1 MKKLTA
7 MILALV
13 MVLTLAAGAFA
24 AGRLTKDEAKKI
36 ALDKAGVTAA
46 EATFTKARLDY
57 DDGRE
62 EYEFE
67 FFANGK
73 EFDIDVDADT
83 GRVVKFDVERSYRDF
98 DDRYEHDYDD
108 YYDDDWYDFDD
119 RYDHDFDDWYDFD
132 DRYDHD
138 FDDWYDFD

>member
-1 MKKLTA
+1 MKKITA
-7 MILALV
+7 MVLALV
-13 MVLTLAAGAFA
+13 MVLALTAGAFA

-36 ALDKAGVTAA
+36 ALDKAGVTAE

-73 EFDIDVDADT
+73 EFDVDVDANT

-98 DDRYEHDYDD
+98 DDRYERDFDD
-108 YYDDDWYDFDD
+108 YYDDRYDFD
-119 RYDHDFDDWYDFD
+119 
-132 DRYDHD
+132 
-138 FDDWYDFD
+138 

>member
-7 MILALV
+7 MILAMV
-13 MVLTLAAGAFA
+13 MVLALAAGAFA

-67 FFANGK
+67 FFADGK

-83 GRVVKFDVERSYRDF
+83 GRVVKFDVEHSYRDF
-98 DDRYEHDYDD
+98 DDRYERDFDDYYDFDDRYD
-108 YYDDDWYDFDD
+108 YYDDDWYDYDD

-132 DRYDHD
+132 
-138 FDDWYDFD
+138 

>member
-13 MVLTLAAGAFA
+13 MVLALAAGAFA

-73 EFDIDVDADT
+73 EFDIDVDANT

-98 DDRYEHDYDD
+98 DDRYERDYDDYYDFDDRYD
-108 YYDDDWYDFDD
+108 YYDDDWYDYDD

-132 DRYDHD
+132 
-138 FDDWYDFD
+138 

>member
-13 MVLTLAAGAFA
+13 MVLALAAGAFA
-24 AGRLTKDEAKKI
+24 AGRLTKDEAKQI
-36 ALDKAGVTAA
+36 ALKEAGVTAA
-46 EATFTKARLDY
+46 EATFTKAKLDY

-73 EFDIDVDADT
+73 EFEIDVDADT
-83 GRVVKFDVERSYRDF
+83 GRVVKFDVERCYRDF
-98 DDRYEHDYDD
+98 DDRYERDYDD
-108 YYDDDWYDFDD
+108 YYDFDDRYDYYVDDWYDYDD

-132 DRYDHD
+132 
-138 FDDWYDFD
+138 

>member
-13 MVLTLAAGAFA
+13 MVLALAAGAFA
-24 AGRLTKDEAKKI
+24 AGRLTKDEAKQI

-46 EATFTKARLDY
+46 EATFTKAKLDY

-73 EFDIDVDADT
+73 EYDVDVDANT
-83 GRVVKFDVERSYRDF
+83 GRVVKFDVERCYRDF
-98 DDRYEHDYDD
+98 DDRYERDFDD
-108 YYDDDWYDFDD
+108 YYDFDD
-119 RYDHDFDDWYDFD
+119 RYDDRYDFDDWYDFD
-132 DRYDHD
+132 
-138 FDDWYDFD
+138 

>member
-98 DDRYEHDYDD
+98 DDRYERDFDDYYDFDDRYD
-108 YYDDDWYDFDD
+108 YYDDDWYDYDD

-132 DRYDHD
+132 
-138 FDDWYDFD
+138 

>member
-13 MVLTLAAGAFA
+13 MVLALAAGAFA

-98 DDRYEHDYDD
+98 DDRYERDFDDYYDFDDRYD

-119 RYDHDFDDWYDFD
+119 RYDHDFDD
-132 DRYDHD
+132 
-138 FDDWYDFD
+138 

>member
-7 MILALV
+7 MVLALV
-13 MVLTLAAGAFA
+13 MVLALCAGAFA
-24 AGRLTKDEAKKI
+24 DGGKLTKDEAKKI

-46 EATFTKARLDY
+46 EATFTKAKLDY

-73 EFDIDVDADT
+73 EYDIDVNART
-83 GRVVKFDVERSYRDF
+83 GKVVKFEVERCYRGF
-98 DDRYEHDYDD
+98 DDRYERDFDD
-108 YYDDDWYDFDD
+108 YYDDRYDFDYDD
-119 RYDHDFDDWYDFD
+119 RYDFDDWYDFD
-132 DRYDHD
+132 
-138 FDDWYDFD
+138 

>member
-7 MILALV
+7 MVLALV
-13 MVLTLAAGAFA
+13 MVLALAAGAFA

-46 EATFTKARLDY
+46 EATFTKAKLDY

-98 DDRYEHDYDD
+98 DDRYERDFDD
-108 YYDDDWYDFDD
+108 YYDDDWYDYDD

-132 DRYDHD
+132 
-138 FDDWYDFD
+138 

>member
-1 MKKLTA
+1 

-13 MVLTLAAGAFA
+13 MVLALAAGAFA
-24 AGRLTKDEAKKI
+24 AGRLTKDEAKQI

-98 DDRYEHDYDD
+98 DDRYERDFDDYYDFDD
-108 YYDDDWYDFDD
+108 RYNYYDDDWYDFDD

-132 DRYDHD
+132 
-138 FDDWYDFD
+138 

>member
-13 MVLTLAAGAFA
+13 MVLALTAGAFA

-73 EFDIDVDADT
+73 EFDIDVDANT
-83 GRVVKFDVERSYRDF
+83 GRVVKFDVERCYRDF
-98 DDRYEHDYDD
+98 DDRYERDFDD
-108 YYDDDWYDFDD
+108 YYDFDD
-119 RYDHDFDDWYDFD
+119 RYDYDDRYDRDFDDWYDFD
-132 DRYDHD
+132 
-138 FDDWYDFD
+138 

>member
-7 MILALV
+7 MVLALV
-13 MVLTLAAGAFA
+13 MVLALAAGAFA

-46 EATFTKARLDY
+46 EATFTKAKLDY

-67 FFANGK
+67 FYANGR
-73 EFDIDVDADT
+73 EFEVDVDVNT
-83 GRVVKFDVERSYRDF
+83 GRVVKFDAERCYRDF
-98 DDRYEHDYDD
+98 DDRYERDFDD
-108 YYDDDWYDFDD
+108 YYDDRYERDYDD
-119 RYDHDFDDWYDFD
+119 RYDFDDWYDFD
-132 DRYDHD
+132 
-138 FDDWYDFD
+138 

>member
-7 MILALV
+7 MVLALV
-13 MVLTLAAGAFA
+13 MVLALAAGAFA

-46 EATFTKARLDY
+46 EATFTKAKLDY

-67 FFANGK
+67 FYANGR
-73 EFDIDVDADT
+73 EFEVDVDANT
-83 GRVVKFDVERSYRDF
+83 GRVVKFDVERCYRDF
-98 DDRYEHDYDD
+98 DDRYERDY
-108 YYDDDWYDFDD
+108 DD
-119 RYDHDFDDWYDFD
+119 RYDFDYDDRYDRDYDDRYDFDDWYDFD
-132 DRYDHD
+132 
-138 FDDWYDFD
+138 

>member
-7 MILALV
+7 MVLALV
-13 MVLTLAAGAFA
+13 MVLALAAGAFA

-67 FFANGK
+67 FFANGR
-73 EFDIDVDADT
+73 EFDVDVDANT

-98 DDRYEHDYDD
+98 DDRYERDFDDRYDD
-108 YYDDDWYDFDD
+108 YYDDDWYDYDD
-119 RYDHDFDDWYDFD
+119 RYDRDFDDWYDFD
-132 DRYDHD
+132 
-138 FDDWYDFD
+138 

>member
-7 MILALV
+7 MVLALV
-13 MVLTLAAGAFA
+13 MVLALAAGAFA

-67 FFANGK
+67 FFANGR
-73 EFDIDVDADT
+73 EFDIDVDANT
-83 GRVVKFDVERSYRDF
+83 GRVVKFDVERSYCDF
-98 DDRYEHDYDD
+98 DDRYERDFDD
-108 YYDDDWYDFDD
+108 YYDFGDRYDYYDD

-132 DRYDHD
+132 
-138 FDDWYDFD
+138 

>member
-7 MILALV
+7 MVLALV
-13 MVLTLAAGAFA
+13 MVLALTAGAFA

-73 EFDIDVDADT
+73 EFDIDVDANT
-83 GRVVKFDVERSYRDF
+83 GRVVKFDVERCYRDF
-98 DDRYEHDYDD
+98 DDRYDRDFDDYYDFDDRYD
-108 YYDDDWYDFDD
+108 YYDDDWYDYDD

-132 DRYDHD
+132 
-138 FDDWYDFD
+138 

>member
-46 EATFTKARLDY
+46 EATFTKAKLDY

-83 GRVVKFDVERSYRDF
+83 GGVVKFDVERSYRDF

-108 YYDDDWYDFDD
+108 YYDFDDRYDYYDDDWYDFDD

-132 DRYDHD
+132 
-138 FDDWYDFD
+138 

>member
-13 MVLTLAAGAFA
+13 MVLALAAGAFA

-73 EFDIDVDADT
+73 EFDIDVDANT

-98 DDRYEHDYDD
+98 DDRYERDFDD
-108 YYDDDWYDFDD
+108 YYDFDDRYDYDD

-132 DRYDHD
+132 
-138 FDDWYDFD
+138 

>member
-7 MILALV
+7 MVLALV
-13 MVLTLAAGAFA
+13 MVLALCAGAFA
-24 AGRLTKDEAKKI
+24 ANRVTKEEAKQI

-46 EATFTKARLDY
+46 EATFTKAKLDY

-67 FFANGK
+67 FFANGR
-73 EFDIDVDADT
+73 EFDIDVDANT

-98 DDRYEHDYDD
+98 DDRYERDFDD
-108 YYDDDWYDFDD
+108 YYDDDWYDYDD
-119 RYDHDFDDWYDFD
+119 RYDFDDWYDFD
-132 DRYDHD
+132 
-138 FDDWYDFD
+138 

>member
-13 MVLTLAAGAFA
+13 MVLAFAAGAFA
-24 AGRLTKDEAKKI
+24 AGRLTKDEAKQI

-98 DDRYEHDYDD
+98 DDRYEHDFDD
-108 YYDDDWYDFDD
+108 YYNFDDRYDYYDGDWYDFDD

-132 DRYDHD
+132 
-138 FDDWYDFD
+138 

>member
-7 MILALV
+7 MVLALV
-13 MVLTLAAGAFA
+13 MVLALAAGAFA

-73 EFDIDVDADT
+73 EFDIDVDANT
-83 GRVVKFDVERSYRDF
+83 GRVVKFDVERCYRDF
-98 DDRYEHDYDD
+98 DDRYERDYDD
-108 YYDDDWYDFDD
+108 YYDFDD
-119 RYDHDFDDWYDFD
+119 RYDDRYDRDDWYDHDFDDWYDFD
-132 DRYDHD
+132 
-138 FDDWYDFD
+138 

>member
-7 MILALV
+7 MVLALV
-13 MVLTLAAGAFA
+13 MVLALTAGAFA
-24 AGRLTKDEAKKI
+24 AGRLTKDEAKQI

-46 EATFTKARLDY
+46 EATFTKAKLDY

-67 FFANGK
+67 FFANGR
-73 EFDIDVDADT
+73 EFDIDVDANT

-108 YYDDDWYDFDD
+108 YYDFDDRYDYYDDDWYDFDD

-132 DRYDHD
+132 
-138 FDDWYDFD
+138 

>member
-7 MILALV
+7 MVLALV
-13 MVLTLAAGAFA
+13 MVLALAAGAFA
-24 AGRLTKDEAKKI
+24 AGRLTKDEAKQI
-36 ALDKAGVTAA
+36 ALKEAGVTAA

-73 EFDIDVDADT
+73 EFDVDVDANT
-83 GRVVKFDVERSYRDF
+83 GRVVKFDVERCYRDF
-98 DDRYEHDYDD
+98 DDRYERDFDD
-108 YYDDDWYDFDD
+108 YYDFDDRYDYDD

-132 DRYDHD
+132 
-138 FDDWYDFD
+138 

>member
-1 MKKLTA
+1 MKKFTA

-13 MVLTLAAGAFA
+13 MVLALTAGAFA

-36 ALDKAGVTAA
+36 SLDKAGVTAA

-108 YYDDDWYDFDD
+108 YYDFDDRYDYYDDDWYDFDD

-132 DRYDHD
+132 
-138 FDDWYDFD
+138 

>member
-1 MKKLTA
+1 MKKFTA

-13 MVLTLAAGAFA
+13 MVLALTAGAFA

-36 ALDKAGVTAA
+36 SLDKAGVTAA

-73 EFDIDVDADT
+73 EFDVDVDANT
-83 GRVVKFDVERSYRDF
+83 GRVVKFDVECNGR
-98 DDRYEHDYDD
+98 DYDD
-108 YYDDDWYDFDD
+108 RFDFDD
-119 RYDHDFDDWYDFD
+119 RYDWYDFD
-132 DRYDHD
+132 
-138 FDDWYDFD
+138 

>member
-13 MVLTLAAGAFA
+13 MVLALAAGAFA

-36 ALDKAGVTAA
+36 ALDEAGVTAA
-46 EATFTKARLDY
+46 EATFTKARLNY

-67 FFANGK
+67 FFADGR
-73 EFDIDVDADT
+73 EFDIDVDADS

-98 DDRYEHDYDD
+98 DDRYDRDYDDYYDFDDRYD

-119 RYDHDFDDWYDFD
+119 HYDHDFDDWYDFD
-132 DRYDHD
+132 
-138 FDDWYDFD
+138 

>member
-1 MKKLTA
+1 MKKFTA

-13 MVLTLAAGAFA
+13 MVLALTAGAFA

-73 EFDIDVDADT
+73 EFDVDVDANI
-83 GRVVKFDVERSYRDF
+83 GRVVKFDVECNGCDYYEYDY
-98 DDRYEHDYDD
+98 DDRYDRYDRDYDD
-108 YYDDDWYDFDD
+108 RFDFDD
-119 RYDHDFDDWYDFD
+119 RYDWYDFD
-132 DRYDHD
+132 
-138 FDDWYDFD
+138 